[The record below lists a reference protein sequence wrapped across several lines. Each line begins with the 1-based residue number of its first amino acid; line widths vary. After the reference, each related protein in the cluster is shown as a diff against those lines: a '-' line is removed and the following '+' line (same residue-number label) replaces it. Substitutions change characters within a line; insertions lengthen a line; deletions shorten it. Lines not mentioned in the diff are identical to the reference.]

1 MGCTTFIEPSSIA
14 YQGHGPEI
22 VQRLPGQR
30 NADLEI
36 VDRGII
42 PDVFNTMEG
51 TLPTQ
56 QAKISDTSH
65 KRTLIVYLFPAF
77 TTSDTTLQAIPPDIT
92 KLLTR
97 VAPYIQPPVLT
108 NTSHSAV
115 VIRLTYILRLLP
127 NDPIPPINTWAT
139 VSSQLPQ
146 NTEIK
151 TWETSH
157 GSYEI
162 ILDLLPPNCPPPS
175 STDPRFK
182 LAVFDMDSTLI
193 DQEVIDELARS
204 IGLTP
209 AVSAITARAMNG
221 EIDFAASL
229 RERVALLKGVRA
241 DVWESLRTDGSITI
255 AKGAREL
262 IAGLKDMGV
271 RTAVVSGGFM
281 PMAEWLK
288 GQLGLDYAFANHL
301 LTAPE
306 DEVLPYE
313 HLSGELDP
321 RKPLIDAQQKKD
333 ILLRLAAQHDV
344 PVEQTIAVGDGSND
358 LLMMH
363 AAGMGVAFRA
373 KEKVQREAPRRLNG
387 ESLEALLYLFG
398 AGEFKHTEEMQ
409 RP

>member
-1 MGCTTFIEPSSIA
+1 
-14 YQGHGPEI
+14 
-22 VQRLPGQR
+22 
-30 NADLEI
+30 
-36 VDRGII
+36 
-42 PDVFNTMEG
+42 MEG
-51 TLPTQ
+51 VSLGLPDT
-56 QAKISDTSH
+56 SDT
-65 KRTLIVYLFPAF
+65 RTLIVYLFSAF
-77 TTSDTTLQAIPPDIT
+77 PSSENTLQSIPEDIT
-92 KLLTR
+92 KLLTSN
-97 VAPYIQPPVLT
+97 APYIQPPILT
-108 NTSHSAV
+108 NTSYSTV
-115 VIRLTYILRLLP
+115 VIRLTYTLRLFP
-127 NDPIPPINTWAT
+127 NDPIPPVNTWAT

-146 NTEIK
+146 SSEIT

-157 GSYEI
+157 SRYEI
-162 ILDLLPPNCPPPS
+162 ILDLLPPNSPPPS
-175 STDPRFK
+175 HTNPRFR

-209 AVSAITARAMNG
+209 AVSAITTRAMNG

-271 RTAVVSGGFM
+271 KTAVVSGGFM

-306 DEVLPYE
+306 NDVLLYE

-321 RKPLIDAQQKKD
+321 SKPLIDAQQKQD

-398 AGEFKHTEEMQ
+398 AGEFERSENMQ